1 MMYLADAVKLKSI
14 LRKQLDQLIEEMER
28 VAFIDLEKGE
38 ALPAQQDRSLTDV
51 ESAMDIVRHDMR
63 VLDRLVYAAN
73 LETVIVTD
81 EGEMPLVE
89 AIEWATQLRAKA
101 QNYQMLASRPKRE
114 FQYGFEG
121 TTIIRHALFD
131 PDVYRL
137 KAEEV
142 ERQAHKVSNAINAAN
157 YQTTIDFDGGRYM

>member
-28 VAFIDLEKGE
+28 VAFIDLEKGQ
-38 ALPAQQDRSLTDV
+38 ALPAQQGRSLTDV
-51 ESAMDIVRHDMR
+51 EAAMDIVRHDMR

-89 AIEWATQLRAKA
+89 AIEWAIS
-101 QNYQMLASRPKRE
+101 SRSHK
-114 FQYGFEG
+114 
-121 TTIIRHALFD
+121 T
-131 PDVYRL
+131 PD
-137 KAEEV
+137 
-142 ERQAHKVSNAINAAN
+142 S
-157 YQTTIDFDGGRYM
+157 